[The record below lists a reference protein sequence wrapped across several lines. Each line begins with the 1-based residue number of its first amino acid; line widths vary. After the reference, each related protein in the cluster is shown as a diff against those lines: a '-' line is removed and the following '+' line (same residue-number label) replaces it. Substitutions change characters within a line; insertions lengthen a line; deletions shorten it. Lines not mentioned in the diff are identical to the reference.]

1 MPDRR
6 EFLRQVAGAAVTGA
20 LAPISLAGEAS
31 VRADEIK
38 FGCAAITWGGNDE
51 HAIDDIS
58 ALGYAGIQL
67 RTSVLKAYADRPA
80 ALRDLL
86 ATRHLTFVAL
96 SSGNVPIDPAVE
108 EKVIDEHLAHARFLR
123 QAGGLY
129 LQLIDERPRGRA
141 VEPGDYVRLGN
152 LLTEIG
158 KRVAEVGVQAVYHPH
173 MGSIGE
179 KPADIDR
186 VLDATDPKYVP
197 LLFDV
202 AHYQAGGG
210 DPVRAIHRYAGR
222 IALLHIKDLRQPAH
236 SAPFQFVELG
246 RGSVDLR
253 GIFAALRAER
263 FKGWA
268 IVELDSV
275 PEAGLS
281 PKEAAAISKRY
292 LEEKIGAR
300 IS

>member
-1 MPDRR
+1 M
-6 EFLRQVAGAAVTGA
+6 
-20 LAPISLAGEAS
+20 
-31 VRADEIK
+31 RADDIK
-38 FGCAAITWGGNDE
+38 FGYAAITWGGNDE
-51 HAIDDIS
+51 QAIADIS

-67 RTSVLKAYADRPA
+67 RTSVLKSYGDRPA
-80 ALRDLL
+80 ALRNLL
-86 ATRHLTFVAL
+86 AERHLTFVAL
-96 SSGNVPIDPAVE
+96 SSGNVPIDPATE
-108 EKVIDEHLAHARFLR
+108 GKVIAEHLAHARFLR
-123 QAGGLY
+123 AAGGLY
-129 LQLIDERPRGRA
+129 LQLIDERPKGRA
-141 VEPGDYVRLGN
+141 VEPEDYGRLGK

-158 KRVAEVGVQAVYHPH
+158 KRVADVGVQAVYHPH

-210 DPVRAIHRYAGR
+210 DPVRAIRRYASR
-222 IALLHIKDLRQPAH
+222 IALLHIKDLRQPAG

-246 RGSVDLR
+246 RGSVDLP
-253 GIFAALRAER
+253 GVFAALRAER
-263 FKGWA
+263 FRNWA

-275 PEAGLS
+275 PEPGLS
-281 PKEAAAISKRY
+281 PKEAAAISKHY
-292 LEEKIGAR
+292 LEEKIGVR

>member
-6 EFLRQVAGAAVTGA
+6 EFLRQVAGAAAAGA
-20 LAPISLAGEAS
+20 LLPMPSAAGTI
-31 VRADEIK
+31 VGADEIK

-51 HAIDDIS
+51 RAIDDIG

-67 RTSVLKAYADRPA
+67 RTSVLKAYGDRPA

-86 ATRHLTFVAL
+86 ASRHLTFVAL
-96 SSGNVPIDPAVE
+96 SSGNVPIDPATQG
-108 EKVIDEHLAHARFLR
+108 KVIEEHLAHARFLR
-123 QAGGLY
+123 AAGGLY
-129 LQLIDERPRGRA
+129 LQLIDERPKGRA
-141 VEPGDYVRLGN
+141 VEPGDYAQLGK

-158 KRVAEVGVQAVYHPH
+158 KRVADIGVQAAYHPH

-179 KPADIDR
+179 TPDAIDR
-186 VLDATDPKYVP
+186 ILDATDPTSVR

-210 DPVRAIHRYAGR
+210 DPVRAIHRYSKR
-222 IALLHIKDLRQPAH
+222 IALLHIKDLRQPAGN
-236 SAPFQFVELG
+236 APFQFVELG
-246 RGSVDLR
+246 RGSVNLP
-253 GIFAALRAER
+253 GVFSALREER
-263 FKGWA
+263 FTGWA

-275 PEAGLS
+275 PEPNLS
-281 PKEAAAISKRY
+281 PKEAAGISKHY
-292 LEEKIGAR
+292 LEEKIGVR

>member
-1 MPDRR
+1 MQDRR
-6 EFLRQVAGAAVTGA
+6 EFLRQVAGAAAAGA
-20 LAPISLAGEAS
+20 LLPVSSTAEGI
-31 VRADEIK
+31 VRADDIK

-51 HAIDDIS
+51 RAIDDIS

-80 ALRDLL
+80 ALRELL
-86 ATRHLTFVAL
+86 AKRHLTFAAL
-96 SSGNVPIDPAVE
+96 SSGNVPIDPAMQR
-108 EKVIDEHLAHARFLR
+108 KVIDEHLAHARFLR
-123 QAGGLY
+123 AAGGFY
-129 LQLIDERPRGRA
+129 LQLIDERPKGRP
-141 VEPGDYVRLGN
+141 VEAADCAQLGK

-158 KRVAEVGVQAVYHPH
+158 KRVADVGVQAAYHPH

-179 KPADIDR
+179 KPEEIDR
-186 VLDATDPKYVP
+186 VIDATDAQYVR

-210 DPVRAIHRYAGR
+210 DPVRAIHRYANR
-222 IALLHIKDLRQPAH
+222 IALLHIKDLRQPAGN
-236 SAPFQFVELG
+236 APYQFVELG
-246 RGSVDLR
+246 RGSVNLP
-253 GIFAALRAER
+253 GVFSALREER
-263 FKGWA
+263 FSGWA

-275 PEAGLS
+275 PEPDLS

-292 LEEKIGAR
+292 LEEKIGVR